1 MDAGLQKI
9 FFVYI
14 TCSVPRGVL
23 YVGMTSNLPG
33 RAWEHRERVIDGFT
47 KKYWV
52 GRLVYYEFHET
63 GESAS
68 RRERLMKRW
77 LRNWKIELVEK
88 DNPTWADLYDQAL
101 TEHGL
106 DPLI

>member
-1 MDAGLQKI
+1 MSAGLHKI

-14 TCSVPRGVL
+14 TCSAPRGVL

-33 RAWEHRERVIDGFT
+33 RAWEHRERVFDGFT
-47 KKYWV
+47 KKYWA

-63 GESAS
+63 GEGAS
-68 RRERLMKRW
+68 RRERSMKRW
-77 LRNWKIELVEK
+77 RRDWKIELIQK
-88 DNPTWADLYDQAL
+88 ANPTWADLYDQAL
-101 TEHGL
+101 MDHGL